1 MRIATR
7 RAAGL
12 DPRGWTGELRSE
24 VAGFFDGLA
33 GEWHTRVTPQRFAVV
48 TDALTRG
55 LDPLPIPRDLAVEV
69 GSGIGS
75 YSALIA
81 QRFRTAL
88 AIDLSG
94 EMLTR
99 APAAP
104 SHRVRADGARLP
116 LRDASAS
123 TVVLINAF
131 LFPSEVDR
139 VVASAGAVV
148 WVNISGEHTP
158 IYLSPDDLLA
168 QMPGAW
174 TGVASGAGVGTW
186 CVLRRA

>member
-48 TDALTRG
+48 TDALLRG
-55 LDPLPIPRDLAVEV
+55 LDPLPVPRGLAVEV

-81 QRFRTAL
+81 QRFQTAL
-88 AIDLSG
+88 AIDLSA
-94 EMLTR
+94 EMLKR

-104 SHRVRADGARLP
+104 SHRVLADGARLP

-123 TVVLINAF
+123 AVILINAF

-139 VVASAGAVV
+139 VVSREGAVV
-148 WVNISGEHTP
+148 WVNISGECTP

-168 QMPGAW
+168 RMPGAW

-186 CVLRRA
+186 SVLRRA